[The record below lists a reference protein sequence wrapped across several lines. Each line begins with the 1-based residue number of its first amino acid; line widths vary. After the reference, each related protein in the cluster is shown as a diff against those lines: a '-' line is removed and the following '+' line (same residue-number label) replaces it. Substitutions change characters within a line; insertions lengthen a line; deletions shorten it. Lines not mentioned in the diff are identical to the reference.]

1 MFCFL
6 ILPFSISNLVLSFHV
21 RDWAWSYIKSQKL
34 TWAFVWFPAPSDVF
48 LQERLKE
55 MQSDLQTIRESHE
68 TSVELI
74 KTETSKLQDEMA
86 KIQQHLEEQ
95 LREAQYR

>member
-1 MFCFL
+1 
-6 ILPFSISNLVLSFHV
+6 
-21 RDWAWSYIKSQKL
+21 
-34 TWAFVWFPAPSDVF
+34 
-48 LQERLKE
+48 
-55 MQSDLQTIRESHE
+55 MQSDLQSIRDSHE

-95 LREAQYR
+95 LREAQYRWDGCRVFCLIFFTSEDWNRQDIKQRTNGPYVGTRDWRSK